1 VGKAKEKDLNNIVEK
16 GQAWGTHSS

>member
-16 GQAWGTHSS
+16 GQGWATHSS